1 MKEVTLA
8 LVLIVVIGGTVA
20 VQHVGLNAAE
30 ERAARL
36 DAEALELRA
45 EVARWKS
52 ACAQAWAAQG
62 ALAAQA
68 QACLDREA
76 GARADAEQWRQMFE
90 DMTLRSLDAEEAQ
103 GVPDDATRRALLSAL
118 DEPL

>member
-1 MKEVTLA
+1 MRDVIIYLMLA
-8 LVLIVVIGGTVA
+8 AIIGGTIA
-20 VQHVGLNAAE
+20 LQHLRLNAAE

-45 EVARWKS
+45 EVASWKS
-52 ACAQAWAAQG
+52 ACAQARAGQE

-68 QACLDREA
+68 QACLGRETA
-76 GARADAEQWRQMFE
+76 ARADAEQWRQIFE
-90 DMTLRSLDAEEAQ
+90 TMTLRNLDAEEAQ

-118 DEPL
+118 DCPL

>member
-1 MKEVTLA
+1 MRDVILYLMLA
-8 LVLIVVIGGTVA
+8 AIIGGTIA
-20 VQHVGLNAAE
+20 IQHLRLNAAE

-45 EVARWKS
+45 EVARWQVTY
-52 ACAQAWAAQG
+52 AQARAGQE
-62 ALAAQA
+62 ALTVQA

-76 GARADAEQWRQMFE
+76 ATRADADQWRQIFE
-90 DMTLRSLDAEEAQ
+90 TMTLRSLDAEEAQ

-118 DEPL
+118 DRPL

>member
-1 MKEVTLA
+1 MKDVIFYLL
-8 LVLIVVIGGTVA
+8 LVAIIGGTVTI
-20 VQHVGLNAAE
+20 QHLRLNAAE

-45 EVARWKS
+45 EVARWQVTY
-52 ACAQAWAAQG
+52 AQARAGQE

-68 QACLDREA
+68 QACLDRETA
-76 GARADAEQWRQMFE
+76 ARADAEQWRQIFE
-90 DMTLRSLDAEEAQ
+90 DMTLRSMSAEEAQ

-118 DEPL
+118 DRPL

>member
-1 MKEVTLA
+1 MKDIILT
-8 LVLIVVIGGTVA
+8 LVLVMVIGGTIA
-20 VQHVGLNAAE
+20 IQHLRLNAAE

-45 EVARWKS
+45 EVACWQVTY
-52 ACAQAWAAQG
+52 AQARAGQE
-62 ALAAQA
+62 ALTAQA
-68 QACLDREA
+68 QACLDRETA
-76 GARADAEQWRQMFE
+76 ARADAEQWRQIFE

-118 DEPL
+118 DRPL